1 MSGGREAYGSDLL
14 GLLLLLLLEKDSKN
28 RARIALR
35 MHLYYSMLQPGREVH
50 NAHVL

>member
-1 MSGGREAYGSDLL
+1 MTGGREAYGSDLL
-14 GLLLLLLLEKDSKN
+14 GLLLLLLEKDSKN